1 MINVQ
6 NYLQNNDVRALA
18 APTLSFPALA
28 VICWEP
34 YRLLMRLVRAVIDTL
49 QSTRQRPHTLGT
61 TIACTWCDLA
71 RRALVLGGGQ

>member
-34 YRLLMRLVRAVIDTL
+34 YRLLMRLF
-49 QSTRQRPHTLGT
+49 
-61 TIACTWCDLA
+61 
-71 RRALVLGGGQ
+71 GQT